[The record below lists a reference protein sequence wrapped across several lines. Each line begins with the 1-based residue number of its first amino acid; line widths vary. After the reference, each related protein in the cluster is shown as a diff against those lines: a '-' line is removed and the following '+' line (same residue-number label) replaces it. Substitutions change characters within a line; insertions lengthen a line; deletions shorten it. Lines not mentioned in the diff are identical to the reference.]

1 MSGGSLGEYGFY
13 AIGHA
18 QVDLRHA
25 IDAGD
30 YSPETVEQLEAIH
43 TLMGNAAAAWK
54 DADWL
59 VSGDTSEGNWM
70 SETTAAAL
78 GLTAGQEGEKDEG

>member
-1 MSGGSLGEYGFY
+1 MSGGSLGEYGVY
-13 AIGHA
+13 TIGRA
-18 QVDLRHA
+18 QVDLRDE

-30 YSPETVEQLEAIH
+30 YSPETAAHLEAIH
-43 TLMGNAAAAWK
+43 ALMGNAAAAWK

-59 VSGDTSEGNWM
+59 VSGDTSESNWM

-78 GLTAGQEGEKDEG
+78 GLTAGQEGENE

>member
-30 YSPETVEQLEAIH
+30 YSHETVAQLEAIH
-43 TLMGNAAAAWK
+43 ALMGNAAAAWK

-59 VSGDTSEGNWM
+59 VSGDTSESNWM
-70 SETTAAAL
+70 SETTVAAL
-78 GLTAGQEGEKDEG
+78 GLTAEQEREAE

>member
-18 QVDLRHA
+18 QVDLRHE

-59 VSGDTSEGNWM
+59 VSGDTSEGDWM

-78 GLTAGQEGEKDEG
+78 GLTAEQEREAEND

>member
-13 AIGHA
+13 KIEYA
-18 QVDLRHA
+18 QVDLRRS
-25 IDAGD
+25 IESGC
-30 YSPETVEQLEAIH
+30 YSPETVAQLEAIH
-43 TLMGNAAAAWK
+43 ALMGNAAAAWK

-78 GLTAGQEGEKDEG
+78 GLTAEQEGDNDEG